1 MKTLYLVRHGETD
14 HNLSGLAMG
23 HVDSPLNERGHRQ
36 ARQTADWL
44 RRHPVARIVSS
55 DLSRA
60 RDTAAPLAASLGL
73 AVEADPRLRE
83 LSFGIFEGRSVADC
97 EQTHPAIVARWRSGD
112 FDFAPPDG
120 ETRRALMTRTRA
132 VLDEMLA
139 APEEHIAL
147 FTHGGTLNALHT
159 HLVED
164 GHPEPPR
171 ERIHRAFRFHNGSVS
186 MAVHAADHW
195 RFLVVNSTF
204 HLEDEPRQLLH

>member
-1 MKTLYLVRHGETD
+1 MKTLYLVRHGETE

-23 HVDSPLNERGHRQ
+23 HIDSPLNERGHRQ
-36 ARQTADWL
+36 AGQTAEWL
-44 RRHPVARIVSS
+44 RRRPVTRILSS

-60 RDTAAPLAASLGL
+60 LDTAAPLAAALGL
-73 AVEADPRLRE
+73 AVEPDPRLRE

-97 EQTHPAIVARWRSGD
+97 ELTHPEIVARWRSGD
-112 FDFAPPDG
+112 YDFSPPEG
-120 ETRRALMTRTRA
+120 ESRRALMDRTRA

-139 APEEHIAL
+139 APDEHIAL

-159 HLVED
+159 HLIED

-171 ERIHRAFRFHNGSVS
+171 ERIHRAFRFHNASVS
-186 MAVHAADHW
+186 MAHHAGGHW

-204 HLEDEPRQLLH
+204 HLDEEPRQLLH